1 MSDFDDNI
9 SPFRLPA
16 SAPKSAKETFAER
29 LRRRRDTLGAET
41 ETKAITSWQ
50 SRARVLTAMVVES
63 PHHSATI
70 IKRSCEE
77 ARRVKG
83 VEAIIFA
90 QDIPPFR
97 NSLGHEFSG
106 EPLLAEEEVHY
117 RGQPVALI
125 IGKDAACCREA
136 MSLLEIDY
144 HPSPGILTIDHAIAL
159 SRFHEAPRN
168 CERGTAAAAL
178 KSAAKKLSGTF
189 FIPPQQSALIGSGE
203 VKVTPIKGGRG
214 YSVKTR
220 ALSPALVRTAVA
232 RAADIPE
239 SDVQLEAISLAG
251 VTDALEIEP
260 VRLAMLATRAA
271 MTCGSAVMLIVS
283 REDSPLV
290 RGLRHATR
298 VEFEAG
304 FTPEGRITAVD
315 LKLDLDGGYFA
326 TDSATVMDRA
336 ILHADS
342 VYGIPNF
349 KITAR
354 LCLTNRLTSSGLP
367 AEGSAQGAWA
377 MEEVIRRVAAETGHP
392 AHEVRQKNFYEE
404 GNELKNTPYGQPVS
418 AASINRVWKQVL
430 RRSNFVGRIEEI
442 ERWNRRNH
450 CYKRG
455 IAIVPVKFGLGDPR
469 PERDAAAVL
478 VQILA
483 DGSVMVRVGV
493 VDVND
498 GLHGQI
504 REEVAN
510 RLGIQ
515 QEDIQVVLNDFEVLP
530 RSTPVI
536 GTDATGL
543 VLRALA
549 DACRNLQ
556 GRLRE
561 VALQLFAARGQTEVE
576 IEAIRFTRGLVG
588 PDISPTS
595 PLHFKEVI
603 EGAWRKRVNLV
614 ETGYH
619 RTPNLWWDHELGA
632 GWPFS
637 SFTYA
642 AAVTEVQIDAFT
654 GELQILRVDIAH
666 EGSSSPNQSDRDFAQ
681 LMRAYTLGAGWL
693 LSEEISHSES
703 DASLPFHA
711 DEGVPG
717 FADAPFQVVTDRLRP
732 AGDPFSTPGD
742 PCAEA
747 PVLLAAGIREALWDA
762 LRAFGLKPGLT
773 IELPLPST
781 PPKVIATLKEI
792 GRQNREREEA
802 ARVKKTNPMVNK
814 PGV

>member
-1 MSDFDDNI
+1 MTTDSQR
-9 SPFRLPA
+9 P
-16 SAPKSAKETFAER
+16 
-29 LRRRRDTLGAET
+29 
-41 ETKAITSWQ
+41 
-50 SRARVLTAMVVES
+50 
-63 PHHSATI
+63 
-70 IKRSCEE
+70 
-77 ARRVKG
+77 
-83 VEAIIFA
+83 
-90 QDIPPFR
+90 
-97 NSLGHEFSG
+97 
-106 EPLLAEEEVHY
+106 
-117 RGQPVALI
+117 
-125 IGKDAACCREA
+125 
-136 MSLLEIDY
+136 
-144 HPSPGILTIDHAIAL
+144 PSPGILTIDHALAL
-159 SRFHEAPRN
+159 SSFHEAPRI
-168 CERGTAAAAL
+168 CERGSTASVL
-178 KSAAKKLSGTF
+178 KSAAKRLSGSF
-189 FIPPQQSALIGSGE
+189 LIPPQQSSLAASGR

-214 YSVKTR
+214 YSVRTR

-271 MTCGSAVMLIVS
+271 MTCGSAVVLLVS
-283 REDSPLV
+283 RDDSPLV
-290 RGLRHATR
+290 RGQRHATR

-304 FTPEGRITAVD
+304 FTPEGKITAVD
-315 LKLDLDGGYFA
+315 LKLDLDGGFFA

-336 ILHADS
+336 VLHADS
-342 VYGIPNF
+342 VYGIANF

-354 LCLTNRLTSSGLP
+354 LCLTNQLPSSGFP

-377 MEEVIRRVAAETGHP
+377 MEEVIRRIAAETGLAP
-392 AHEVRQKNFYEE
+392 HEVRQRNFYEE
-404 GNELKNTPYGQPVS
+404 GSELKNTPYGQPVS
-418 AASINRVWKQVL
+418 ASSIHRVWNQVL
-430 RRSNFVGRIEEI
+430 RRSNLIGRIGEI
-442 ERWNRRNH
+442 ESWNRSNH

-455 IAIVPVKFGLGDPR
+455 IAAVPVKFGLGDPR

-483 DGSVMVRVGV
+483 DGSVLVRVGV

-498 GLHGQI
+498 GLRGQI

-515 QEDIQVVLNDFEVLP
+515 QEDIQVILNDFEVLP

-543 VLRALA
+543 ILRALA

-642 AAVTEVQIDAFT
+642 AAVIEVQVDAFT

-681 LMRAYTLGAGWL
+681 LMRSFTLGAGWL
-693 LSEEISHSES
+693 LSEESSCNESGTNLPSHG
-703 DASLPFHA
+703 
-711 DEGVPG
+711 DEGIPG
-717 FADAPFQVVTDRLRP
+717 FADAPFQIVTDRLRP
-732 AGDPFSTPGD
+732 GGDPLSAPGD

-747 PVLLAAGIREALWDA
+747 PLLLAAGIREALWDA
-762 LRAFGLKPGLT
+762 LRAFGLRPDLQ
-773 IELPLPST
+773 IDLPLPST
-781 PPKVIATLKEI
+781 PPRVIATLKEI
-792 GRQNREREEA
+792 GRQSREREESARKGKA
-802 ARVKKTNPMVNK
+802 AAKEPAS
-814 PGV
+814 

>member
-1 MSDFDDNI
+1 MSDFDDSH
-9 SPFRLPA
+9 SPFRLPV
-16 SAPKSAKETFAER
+16 SEPKSAKETFAER
-29 LRRRRDTLGAET
+29 LRRRRDSTMTET
-41 ETKAITSWQ
+41 EPKVTTSWQ
-50 SRARVLTAMVVES
+50 SRARILTAMVAES

-70 IKRSCEE
+70 VRRSSAE
-77 ARRVKG
+77 ALRVAG

-117 RGQPVALI
+117 LGQPVALV

-136 MSLLEIDY
+136 ISRLEIEY
-144 HPSPGILTIDHAIAL
+144 HPSPGILTIDHAVAL
-159 SRFHEAPRN
+159 SRFHEAPRL

-178 KSAAKKLSGTF
+178 KSAARKLSGSF
-189 FIPPQQSALIGSGE
+189 LIPPQQSALIGTGD

-271 MTCGSAVMLIVS
+271 MTCGSAVLLMVS

-290 RGLRHATR
+290 RGQRHATR

-304 FTPEGRITAVD
+304 FAPDGRITALD

-342 VYGIPNF
+342 VYGIQNF

-377 MEEVIRRVAAETGHP
+377 MEEVIRRVAAETRLP
-392 AHEVRQKNFYEE
+392 AYEVRRKNFYEE
-404 GNELKNTPYGQPVS
+404 GSELKNTPYGQPVS
-418 AASINRVWKQVL
+418 AASINRVWNQVL
-430 RRSNFVGRIEEI
+430 RRSNFLARISEI
-442 ERWNRRNH
+442 EKWNRRNH

-455 IAIVPVKFGLGDPR
+455 IAVVPVKFGLGDPR

-543 VLRALA
+543 ILRALA

-588 PDISPTS
+588 PEISPAS

-603 EGAWRKRVNLV
+603 EGAWRKRINLV

-642 AAVTEVQIDAFT
+642 AAVTEVQVDAFT

-666 EGSSSPNQSDRDFAQ
+666 EGSSSPNQSERDFAQ

-703 DASLPFHA
+703 EASLPSHA

-732 AGDPFSTPGD
+732 AGDPLATPGD

-747 PVLLAAGIREALWDA
+747 PLLLAVGIREALWDA
-762 LRAFGLKPGLT
+762 LRAFGLKPELK
-773 IELPLPST
+773 IDLPLPST
-781 PPKVIATLKEI
+781 PPRVIGTLKEI
-792 GRQNREREEA
+792 GRENREREEA
-802 ARVKKTNPMVNK
+802 KAKKANPIMNK
-814 PGV
+814 PTA